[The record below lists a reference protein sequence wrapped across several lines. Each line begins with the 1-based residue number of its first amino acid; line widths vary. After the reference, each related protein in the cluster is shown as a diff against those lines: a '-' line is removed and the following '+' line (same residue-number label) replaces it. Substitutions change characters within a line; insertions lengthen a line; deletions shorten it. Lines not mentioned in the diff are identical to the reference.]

1 MGRSVERPE
10 QNKINHWGGSSILV
24 RAPACHA
31 GGCEFKPRLSR
42 DKALSLREG
51 FSFVFSVILSNAK
64 DPVTAPPSSHTSLSP
79 RTCGASATP
88 FGSTMPK
95 CKHFVAALASYVF
108 AGPPYTVSHCIKA
121 MPALGPARQTQ
132 YTTAHFHRHP
142 EERSDEGSSYR
153 TLPRHLEARRAERS
167 SQCSPQDVTGCFE
180 ASPLNMTHTTTVTPP
195 CVVIL
200 SAAKNPVTVPLTLS
214 SRTPFR
220 DHLTQFPSSP
230 KKFHFFCE
238 KHAFSVDNNMNIC
251 IFGSLT

>member
-42 DKALSLREG
+42 EKALSLREG
-51 FSFVFSVILSNAK
+51 FSFF
-64 DPVTAPPSSHTSLSP
+64 PLSP
-79 RTCGASATP
+79 RTCCASATP

-108 AGPPYTVSHCIKA
+108 AGSPYTAPHCIKA

-132 YTTAHFHRHP
+132 NTTAHFHRHP